1 MHDPVTNPQHYQTD
15 SGLEAIEVI
24 EAFFQDDYHLGNAF
38 KYLARAGKKDDR
50 EQDLRKAIWYIER
63 SIQKKPPAHYPHAMV
78 KVVADLMRFG
88 DLEEFIHEG
97 EYWVHSTNSRSE
109 DYYLTSEGLWKPA
122 AATFATDFPGFF
134 YEGDIQLRLEEG
146 SLLPGRGE
154 A

>member
-63 SIQKKPPAHYPHAMV
+63 SLQK
-78 KVVADLMRFG
+78 
-88 DLEEFIHEG
+88 
-97 EYWVHSTNSRSE
+97 
-109 DYYLTSEGLWKPA
+109 
-122 AATFATDFPGFF
+122 
-134 YEGDIQLRLEEG
+134 EEG
-146 SLLPGRGE
+146 SILPGRGE
-154 A
+154 E

>member
-50 EQDLRKAIWYIER
+50 VQDLRKAVWYIER
-63 SIQKKPPAHYPHAMV
+63 SIQKKPLADYPLAKA

-88 DLEEFIHEG
+88 DIEDFIHED
-97 EYWVHSTNSRSE
+97 EYWVHSKHPWNE
-109 DYYLTSEGLWKPA
+109 AYYLTPEGLWNPA
-122 AATFATDFPGFF
+122 VAAFSG
-134 YEGDIQLRLEEG
+134 YYYHEGDVELRLEEG

-154 A
+154 E